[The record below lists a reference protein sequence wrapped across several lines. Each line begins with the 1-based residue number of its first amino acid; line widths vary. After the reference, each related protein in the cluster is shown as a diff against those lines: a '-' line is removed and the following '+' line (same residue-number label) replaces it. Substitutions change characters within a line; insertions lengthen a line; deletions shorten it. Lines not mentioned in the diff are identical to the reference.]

1 MKFVL
6 RISYCVFR
14 NLFLQPKYA
23 IRDTQYNKLKEG
35 KSLKFCFDHQYLLLS
50 IMEQIIAIVCGAM
63 LASSF
68 YLLMRRSLLRFVIGL
83 ILLSNGVNLVIFTM
97 GRLTR
102 YQPPVIPKGAKVP
115 PEPFANPLPQ
125 ALILTA
131 IVISF
136 GLLAFTLVL
145 VYRHFAASR
154 SIESDDIQASEP
166 TEPLEVDEAAK
177 RLPA

>member
-1 MKFVL
+1 
-6 RISYCVFR
+6 
-14 NLFLQPKYA
+14 
-23 IRDTQYNKLKEG
+23 
-35 KSLKFCFDHQYLLLS
+35 
-50 IMEQIIAIVCGAM
+50 MEFITALVAGAL

-68 YLLMRRSLLRFVIGL
+68 YLLLRRNLLRFIIGL
-83 ILLSNGVNLVIFTM
+83 IILGNAVNLVIFTM

-102 YQPPVIPKGAKVP
+102 AEPPVIPAGAEVP
-115 PEPFANPLPQ
+115 TGAYANPLPQ

-145 VYRHFAASR
+145 VYRNFVANQT
-154 SIESDDIQASEP
+154 IESDEVRTSEP
-166 TEPLEVDEAAK
+166 DEELEVREDPM

>member
-1 MKFVL
+1 
-6 RISYCVFR
+6 
-14 NLFLQPKYA
+14 
-23 IRDTQYNKLKEG
+23 
-35 KSLKFCFDHQYLLLS
+35 
-50 IMEQIIAIVCGAM
+50 MEQITAIVSGIM
-63 LASSF
+63 LAASF

-83 ILLSNGVNLVIFTM
+83 ILLSNGVNLLIFTM

-102 YQPPVIPKGAKVP
+102 AQPPVIPKGAKLP

-145 VYRHFAASR
+145 VYRHFAAGR
-154 SIESDDIQASEP
+154 SIEADDVRTSEP
-166 TEPLEVDEAAK
+166 DASLDVDDQAK

>member
-1 MKFVL
+1 
-6 RISYCVFR
+6 
-14 NLFLQPKYA
+14 
-23 IRDTQYNKLKEG
+23 
-35 KSLKFCFDHQYLLLS
+35 
-50 IMEQIIAIVCGAM
+50 MEQITAIVSGLM
-63 LASSF
+63 LAASF

-83 ILLSNGVNLVIFTM
+83 ILLSNGVNLLIFTM

-102 YQPPVIPKGAKVP
+102 AQPPVIPKGAKLP

-145 VYRHFAASR
+145 VYRHFATGQ
-154 SIESDDIQASEP
+154 SIEADDVRTSEP
-166 TEPLEVDEAAK
+166 DTPLDVDEQAR

>member
-1 MKFVL
+1 
-6 RISYCVFR
+6 
-14 NLFLQPKYA
+14 
-23 IRDTQYNKLKEG
+23 
-35 KSLKFCFDHQYLLLS
+35 
-50 IMEQIIAIVCGAM
+50 M
-63 LASSF
+63 LAASF
-68 YLLMRRSLLRFVIGL
+68 YLLLRRSLLRFVIGL
-83 ILLSNGVNLVIFTM
+83 ILLSNGVNLVLFTM

-102 YQPPVIPKGAKVP
+102 AEPPVIPKGAKVP

-145 VYRHFAASR
+145 VYRNFGANEV
-154 SIESDDIQASEP
+154 IESDNVRGSEP
-166 TEPLEVDEAAK
+166 EEEPSLHTETK

>member
-1 MKFVL
+1 
-6 RISYCVFR
+6 
-14 NLFLQPKYA
+14 
-23 IRDTQYNKLKEG
+23 
-35 KSLKFCFDHQYLLLS
+35 
-50 IMEQIIAIVCGAM
+50 MEQVIAIVCGAM
-63 LASSF
+63 IAASF

-83 ILLSNGVNLVIFTM
+83 ILLSNAVNLVIFTM

-102 YQPPVIPKGAKVP
+102 AQPPVIPDGAKVP

-145 VYRHFAASR
+145 VYRHFAAGQ
-154 SIESDDIQASEP
+154 SIESDDVRASEP
-166 TEPLEVDEAAK
+166 EESLEVNETAR

>member
-1 MKFVL
+1 
-6 RISYCVFR
+6 
-14 NLFLQPKYA
+14 
-23 IRDTQYNKLKEG
+23 
-35 KSLKFCFDHQYLLLS
+35 
-50 IMEQIIAIVCGAM
+50 MEQVIAIVCGAM
-63 LASSF
+63 IAASF

-83 ILLSNGVNLVIFTM
+83 ILLSNAVNLVIFTM

-102 YQPPVIPKGAKVP
+102 AQPPVIPDGAKVP

-145 VYRHFAASR
+145 VYRHFAAGQ
-154 SIESDDIQASEP
+154 SIESDDVRASEP
-166 TEPLEVDEAAK
+166 EESLEVSETAR

>member
-1 MKFVL
+1 
-6 RISYCVFR
+6 
-14 NLFLQPKYA
+14 
-23 IRDTQYNKLKEG
+23 
-35 KSLKFCFDHQYLLLS
+35 
-50 IMEQIIAIVCGAM
+50 MEQITAIVSGVM
-63 LASSF
+63 LAASF

-83 ILLSNGVNLVIFTM
+83 ILLSNGVNLLIFTM

-102 YQPPVIPKGAKVP
+102 AQPPVIPKGAKLP

-145 VYRHFAASR
+145 VYRYFAAGRTIEADDVRTS
-154 SIESDDIQASEP
+154 ESDAPLDVDDQAR
-166 TEPLEVDEAAK
+166 